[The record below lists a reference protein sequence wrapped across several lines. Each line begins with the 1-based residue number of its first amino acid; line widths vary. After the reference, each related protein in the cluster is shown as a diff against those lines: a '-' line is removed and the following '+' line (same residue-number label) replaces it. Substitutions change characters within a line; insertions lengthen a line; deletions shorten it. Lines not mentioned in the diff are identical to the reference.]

1 MPRPLSKARQQKD
14 LLAAIRDGDM
24 ENVERWCSYA
34 LPVDEKVVF
43 GIMLG
48 NHTESV
54 ATKMLEWVVPHLGKV
69 ALQQGFK
76 YACIKSHGA
85 AFELLLPLIDP
96 KYNFSESLRL
106 VSYNG
111 IAEMVQRLLPISDP
125 TAMGCVA
132 LKSAAEGGHWSVLD
146 QLMSN
151 VEETSLPQE
160 VVEDIVR
167 CAARAA
173 NVQFLRR
180 LLPFNS
186 QQLNGCYVVL
196 AAEKGNREV
205 VDLLYPHS
213 DVFYIPSMLRV
224 SLERNQISQEN
235 CNYLLHYNER
245 QTHQKIVQEVEQMG
259 HSAPRRKIYWPIKS
273 KKIGQKVYTVL
284 VYIFHI

>member
-1 MPRPLSKARQQKD
+1 MPRPLSTARQQKD
-14 LLAAIRDGDM
+14 LLAAIREGDM

-34 LPVDEKVVF
+34 RSVDEKVMF
-43 GIMLG
+43 AIMLG

-54 ATKMLEWVVPHLGKV
+54 STKMLEWVVPHLGKI

-76 YACIKSHGA
+76 YACIKSYTA

-146 QLMSN
+146 QLMGN
-151 VEETSLPQE
+151 VEESSLPQE

-167 CAARAA
+167 CAARSA
-173 NVQFLRR
+173 NLQFLKR

-205 VDLLYPHS
+205 VDLLYPHCET
-213 DVFYIPSMLRV
+213 FYLPSMLQA

-235 CNYLLHYNER
+235 YNYVLHYDEHK
-245 QTHQKIVQEVEQMG
+245 THEKIAQEVEQMG
-259 HSAPRRKIYWPIKS
+259 HASLRRKI
-273 KKIGQKVYTVL
+273 
-284 VYIFHI
+284 